1 MQIKIILC
9 CLWFLCTA
17 SFQAQQSEISLEG
30 ILHRHIQAF
39 GDQNT
44 RKDIQT
50 MRITG
55 TYICGGYEYPITILR
70 KRPNLCRIEVQRAGR
85 KDVCVYDGQKT
96 WRIVDGDVQ
105 DIEDPLYYCT
115 MLAFSNFDILPDYKA
130 NGISIEYMG
139 QEKFEGKSTHKLQ
152 VDFNGKKT
160 EKWYI
165 NSATYRLVKV
175 EGMTRWYTERT
186 AKKTILYMD
195 YKAVDGVY
203 LPHYVYSDI
212 TTFSTEVE
220 VEEVEINP
228 ELDPDLFRTPVR

>member
-1 MQIKIILC
+1 MQVKVILC

-17 SFQAQQSEISLEG
+17 SFQAQQSEINLDK
-30 ILHRHIQAF
+30 ILRRHTQAF
-39 GDQNT
+39 GDQDMLKGI
-44 RKDIQT
+44 RT

-55 TYICGGYEYPITILR
+55 TYICAGYEYPITMFR
-70 KRPNLCRIEVQRAGR
+70 QRPNLCRIEVQRAGR
-85 KDVCVYDGQKT
+85 TDVCVYDGQKT
-96 WRIVDGDVQ
+96 WQIVDGDVQ

-152 VDFNGKKT
+152 VEFIGEKT
-160 EKWYI
+160 EHWYI
-165 NSATYRLVKV
+165 NSSTYRLLKV
-175 EGMTRWYTERT
+175 EGMTRWYVNRFAE
-186 AKKTILYMD
+186 KTILYMD
-195 YKAVDGVY
+195 YEAVDGVY

-220 VEEVEINP
+220 VEGIEINP
-228 ELDPDLFRTPVR
+228 DIDPDLFRSPVR

>member
-1 MQIKIILC
+1 MQIRIILC
-9 CLWFLCTA
+9 CLCLLCVLP
-17 SFQAQQSEISLEG
+17 FQAQQSEINLEE
-30 ILHRHIQAF
+30 ILRRHTQAF

-44 RKDIQT
+44 LKEVQT

-55 TYICGGYEYPITILR
+55 TYICTGYEYPIIILR

-85 KDVCVYDGQKT
+85 TDVCVYDGQKT
-96 WRIVDGDVQ
+96 WQIVDGDVQ

-130 NGISIEYMG
+130 NGISIGYMG

-152 VDFNGKKT
+152 IDFSGEKT
-160 EKWYI
+160 EQWYI
-165 NSATYRLVKV
+165 NSSTYRLLKV

-195 YKAVDGVY
+195 YKPVDGIY

-212 TTFSTEVE
+212 TTFSTEVDVQE
-220 VEEVEINP
+220 IEINP
-228 ELDPDLFRTPVR
+228 NLDPALFRNPSR